1 MTDDEHEMIKRVHD
15 FLFAPPIEGKPA
27 RSEQL
32 DEVLS
37 AVRAGKMGTRL
48 LLWLAGLFAAAT
60 AVWSSIS
67 GFWK

>member
-1 MTDDEHEMIKRVHD
+1 MTGDEHEMMRRVHD
-15 FLFAPPIEGKPA
+15 FLFVPPIEGKPS

-37 AVRAGKMGTRL
+37 AVRAGKMGTRM
-48 LLWLAGLFAAAT
+48 LLWLAGIIAACA
-60 AVWSSIS
+60 AIWSNLA